1 MQTDVFA
8 AEIQSAKE
16 GVTVI
21 IMMKIENVITPS
33 TEQWEARR

>member
-1 MQTDVFA
+1 MDCKDCIHNEVCY
-8 AEIQSAKE
+8 
-16 GVTVI
+16 